1 MPTISG
7 DRAVVPARLPP
18 FPKPIFKWSLFS
30 LVASIFASHVLHRST
45 NWFPDQTL
53 TVLMMFITIP
63 VVAIGTNLAVWAQG
77 DFRSWWVYSER

>member
-1 MPTISG
+1 MTTISG

-30 LVASIFASHVLHRST
+30 LLASILACHMLNRYT
-45 NWFPDQTL
+45 NWFLDQTI
-53 TVLMMFITIP
+53 TVFMMFITFP
-63 VVAIGTNLAVWAQG
+63 VVAISTNLAVWLHG